1 MLLILLELIFW
12 KFSCGEHSASSV
24 PSTADELRDW
34 QGNWENRD
42 SMMEYSGNFKME
54 FGFK

>member
-24 PSTADELRDW
+24 PSMADELRDW

-42 SMMEYSGNFKME
+42 SMMEYSGNFKVE